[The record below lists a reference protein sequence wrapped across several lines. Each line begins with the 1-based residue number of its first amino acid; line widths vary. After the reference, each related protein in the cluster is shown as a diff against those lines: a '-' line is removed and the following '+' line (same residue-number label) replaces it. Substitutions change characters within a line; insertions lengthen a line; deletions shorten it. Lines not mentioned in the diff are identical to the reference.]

1 MSPMNNT
8 INICFQC
15 LLHEY
20 LLPWSVHIHCK
31 WCSFIHNWQDDQWN
45 MVGQWLGFESHPN
58 RTEKYSAVLYYLS
71 PDQFLV
77 VIINA
82 SLWYLIYYG
91 QAHFERTFQDF
102 SQQRSDLRVAMCSG
116 IFSWRRFD
124 RRRLFS
130 LLVGFPQSSCS
141 SLPLSFPEFRRR
153 IPFRKI
159 GQFFFAFHLWAV
171 PQPFQKT
178 I

>member
-1 MSPMNNT
+1 MIFLLYTVTSAL
-8 INICFQC
+8 IVYISNIQ
-15 LLHEY
+15 
-20 LLPWSVHIHCK
+20 
-31 WCSFIHNWQDDQWN
+31 
-45 MVGQWLGFESHPN
+45 
-58 RTEKYSAVLYYLS
+58 RTEKYSAVMYYLS

-82 SLWYLIYYG
+82 SLGYLIYYG

-102 SQQRSDLRVAMCSG
+102 SQQGSDLRVAMCSG

-141 SLPLSFPEFRRR
+141 SLPLSFREFRRR
-153 IPFRKI
+153 IPFRKKWAI
-159 GQFFFAFHLWAV
+159 FLCLSPLGDPSTFSKNKLAGTLLWSWTV
-171 PQPFQKT
+171 SESCTSLYLQL
-178 I
+178 

>member
-1 MSPMNNT
+1 MIFLLYTGTSAL
-8 INICFQC
+8 IVYISNIQ
-15 LLHEY
+15 
-20 LLPWSVHIHCK
+20 
-31 WCSFIHNWQDDQWN
+31 
-45 MVGQWLGFESHPN
+45 

-159 GQFFFAFHLWAV
+159 GQFFL
-171 PQPFQKT
+171 PFTFERSLNLLKKKVSWNPALKLNC
-178 I
+178 

>member
-1 MSPMNNT
+1 MIFLLYTGTSAL
-8 INICFQC
+8 IVYISNIQ
-15 LLHEY
+15 
-20 LLPWSVHIHCK
+20 
-31 WCSFIHNWQDDQWN
+31 
-45 MVGQWLGFESHPN
+45 
-58 RTEKYSAVLYYLS
+58 RTEKYSAVMYYLS

-82 SLWYLIYYG
+82 SLGYLIYYG

-102 SQQRSDLRVAMCSG
+102 FQQRSDLRVAMCSG

-141 SLPLSFPEFRRR
+141 SLPLSFPEFRGR

-159 GQFFFAFHLWAV
+159 GQFFFAFHLWAI
-171 PQPFQKT
+171 PQPFKKNKLAGTPLWSWTVSESCTSLYLQL
-178 I
+178 